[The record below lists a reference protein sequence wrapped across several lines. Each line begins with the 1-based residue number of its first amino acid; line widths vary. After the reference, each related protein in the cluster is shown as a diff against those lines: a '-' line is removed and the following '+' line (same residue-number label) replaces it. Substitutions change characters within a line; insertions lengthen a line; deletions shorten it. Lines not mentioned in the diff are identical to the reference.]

1 MAAES
6 TWWSPPGAPSRTSSA
21 KDEDYDFD
29 LSIKSKEIPALAD
42 FALKI
47 GGDAPMEGQLDEN
60 NQITFADGSTLT
72 YYPEAE
78 GQDERFVLTLGQDIH
93 RSERVSLTYTA
104 GWRSGIPPEASTT
117 SIPMWRPI

>member
-1 MAAES
+1 
-6 TWWSPPGAPSRTSSA
+6 
-21 KDEDYDFD
+21 
-29 LSIKSKEIPALAD
+29 
-42 FALKI
+42 
-47 GGDAPMEGQLDEN
+47 MEGQLDEN

-104 GWRSGIPPEASTT
+104 RLAERDTSRGEHYVYPNVEAYLTLSDTDESYLFPTSPPGLHHQRWRQQRMAVGDTVIDENDTPLGPLRS
-117 SIPMWRPI
+117 